1 MKKIEIFGMGC
12 PNCINLA
19 KNAERAVKELGLKCE
34 IKKIMNINELMH
46 LGLLLMTPALAV
58 DGQLK
63 LTREVASVDEIKKLL
78 A

>member
-1 MKKIEIFGMGC
+1 MGC

-63 LTREVASVDEIKKLL
+63 LTKKVASVDEIKKLL